1 MIPCTRPQRRL
12 TVPEWGRTKYVG
24 LTEGAAMNPIDLVT
38 QDHRTVEELFVRW
51 NEGPSPEIAEEIK
64 AELELHTKMEED
76 ALYPVISRYVDGG
89 DDIVAEAR
97 DEHAQVKEVLGRIGD
112 SRSAEDLEPDMRR
125 IIQLVTHHVR
135 EEEQEVLPQ
144 LVESLPEETLAQL
157 TERLTEA
164 RSRAVGGAGS
174 GDAED

>member
-1 MIPCTRPQRRL
+1 
-12 TVPEWGRTKYVG
+12 
-24 LTEGAAMNPIDLVT
+24 MNPIDLVT

-51 NEGPSPEIAEEIK
+51 NEEHSAEVAEEIK

-97 DEHAQVKEVLGRIGD
+97 DEHAQVKAALDRIGD
-112 SRSAEDLEPDMRR
+112 SRRAEDLEPDMRR

-135 EEEQEVLPQ
+135 EEEEEVLPR
-144 LVESLPEETLAQL
+144 LVESLPPDDFAQL
-157 TERLTEA
+157 EQRLTDA

-174 GDAED
+174 GEANEYDEH